1 MLGYDVAGM
10 EGYCYQNIP
19 LLSFLASKPPPPQ
32 DKLFNLLDGESA
44 SLLQLGS
51 RELGSVQDVSV
62 ALAVA
67 VVDGQLLHGLQLAA
81 VLDVL
86 ARL

>member
-1 MLGYDVAGM
+1 ML
-10 EGYCYQNIP
+10 E
-19 LLSFLASKPPPPQ
+19 
-32 DKLFNLLDGESA
+32 
-44 SLLQLGS
+44 LGT

-81 VLDVL
+81 ELNIL
-86 ARL
+86 GRLLKVTAMFICGLYNEALFTKLEQAIMMQTKYLKPN